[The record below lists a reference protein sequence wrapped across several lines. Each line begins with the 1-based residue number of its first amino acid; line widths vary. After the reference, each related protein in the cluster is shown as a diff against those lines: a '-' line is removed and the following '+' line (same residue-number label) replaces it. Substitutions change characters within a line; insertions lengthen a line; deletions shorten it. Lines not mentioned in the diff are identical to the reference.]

1 MSSNDDAAEPLPHN
15 LDAERALLGALM
27 LNNEAFVRASTI
39 IGPEAFYEPIHGHIW
54 KVAGQMIQAGTTANP
69 ITLKSYLGDKDL
81 GDGMTPMR
89 YLAALAAEASS
100 VANAP
105 EYAKVIRD
113 SFILRRIVTIAES
126 AKNLACNFPADL
138 KIPDMISD
146 FERDLD
152 ALIPTSG
159 GESSDFKAFGDID
172 TSYIHDAYRD
182 GEARSGISTG
192 FPRLDEAMGGLQETD
207 LIILAGRPA
216 MGKTSL
222 AVGIGVHVARL
233 ERRLAKEEGRRP
245 RPTGIFSL
253 EMAGEQLKGR
263 VLAEQSNVSAFRLRR
278 GDVAPAQMEAFV
290 NAERETR
297 DLPFYI
303 DESAELTI
311 AQLRMKARRFVKK
324 RGKPALLIVDYLQ
337 LLKGS
342 QRKGE
347 NRTQEVTEITTGL
360 KVLAKELRVPILALS
375 QLSREVERRDDKRPM
390 LSDLRESGSIEQDAD
405 IVMFVYR
412 EEYYLKKSEP
422 REEGEKHD
430 AWARQMDRWK
440 GIAEIIVGKYRG
452 GSTGSCELG
461 FVPHLTQFLPEPE
474 WRAVDPEESRKQ
486 AKRVVLSEHAKELK
500 RIMYELAVQAGRRPT
515 ADELAQPRPPHA
527 RATLI
532 DREEM
537 RRIFYDTIVP
547 DLDDKQK
554 RSRIQSAADNLMKA
568 KLTATFRDA
577 QGRLWSYLIDM
588 IED

>member
-1 MSSNDDAAEPLPHN
+1 MPSNDDAADLLPCN
-15 LDAERALLGALM
+15 IEAERSLLGALM
-27 LNNEAFVRASTI
+27 LNNDTYVRTSTI
-39 IGPEAFYEPIHGHIW
+39 ISPEAFHEPIHGHIW
-54 KVAGQMIQAGTTANP
+54 KVAGQMIEAGTAANP
-69 ITLKSYLGDKDL
+69 ITLKTYLGDIDL
-81 GDGMTPMR
+81 GEGMTPMK
-89 YLAALAAEASS
+89 YLASLAGEVGATS
-100 VANAP
+100 NAV

-113 SFILRRIVTIAES
+113 SFILRRIITIADA
-126 AKNLACNFPADL
+126 AKNLARNFPADL
-138 KIPDMISD
+138 KIPDAISD

-159 GESSDFKAFGDID
+159 GESSNFVAFGDID
-172 TSYIHDAYRD
+172 TSYIHNAYRD
-182 GEARSGISTG
+182 GESTSGISTG

-207 LIILAGRPA
+207 LIVLAGRPA

-303 DESAELTI
+303 DESGELTI
-311 AQLRMKARRFVKK
+311 AQLKMKARRFVKK

-360 KVLAKELRVPILALS
+360 KALAKELRVPILALS

-430 AWARQMDRWK
+430 AWARQMERWK
-440 GIAEIIVGKYRG
+440 GIAEVIIGKYRG
-452 GSTGSCELG
+452 GSTGTCELG

-474 WRAVDPEESRKQ
+474 FRQVDPEESRKN
-486 AKRVVLSEHAKELK
+486 AKRVVLSDHAKELK
-500 RIMYELAVQAGRRPT
+500 RIMYELAVQGGRRPT
-515 ADELAQPRPPHA
+515 AEDMAQPKPPHA
-527 RATLI
+527 KATMI
-532 DREEM
+532 DREEL
-537 RRIFYDTIVP
+537 RRNFYDHVVS
-547 DLDDKQK
+547 DLTPEQQ
-554 RSRIQSAADNLMKA
+554 RSRLQKAADQLRAA
-568 KLTATFRDA
+568 KLTAAFKDS